1 MMAAEACE
9 GLPGSHVKFFYSASD
24 RKKSIFVS
32 VMEKKTKRR
41 FDWGSFFVT
50 ALGTAIGV
58 ALTFVVSGILE
69 RRNKAQV
76 QRLTAIMVIHDI
88 DNSIDIV
95 KNMKAEEERNGELL
109 RSALKQRDHLE
120 GMPFDSL
127 YSVLS
132 ILAASRSDFNF
143 DTSKEKIFNS
153 DLDTWQNLGNMAFL
167 DNAQNFYHYRQGFQ
181 DGVNQSTM
189 WERPIPNEEYMQLIM
204 GDDWATEEEYA
215 AAMQPFLREKLHE
228 NRVAYYINTSSSRL
242 NYMTQML
249 DYWTGLNNEN
259 KFLMGLTDQELEDY
273 VNNIN
278 KKGVS
283 LTKSKL
289 LGHWVLTIG
298 EQTNEYDFH
307 GDHRYDFSV
316 DYASSFRQ
324 MRFFAGRLKMTLSYS
339 GEWAFQGDSL
349 VLTPDYNTADMTVDP
364 SGMVPE
370 ENMQDSLDAWV
381 NRYREQSIERI
392 KEMADKGE
400 KRTVKASM
408 DSSNDKMEWT
418 ESDGTVRYLKRKE
431 E

>member
-1 MMAAEACE
+1 
-9 GLPGSHVKFFYSASD
+9 
-24 RKKSIFVS
+24 
-32 VMEKKTKRR
+32 MEKKTKRR
-41 FDWGSFFVT
+41 FDWDSFFVT
-50 ALGTAIGV
+50 VLGTAIGV

-69 RRNKAQV
+69 RRNKAQA

-88 DNSIDIV
+88 DSSIDIL
-95 KNMKAEEERNGELL
+95 KKMKEEEERNGELL
-109 RSALKQRDHLE
+109 RFALKQRDQLE
-120 GMPFDSL
+120 GMPIDTL
-127 YSVLS
+127 ASVLDVL
-132 ILAASRSDFNF
+132 IDSRSVFSF

-167 DNAQNFYHYRQGFQ
+167 DNVQTFYHYRKGAQ
-181 DGVNQSTM
+181 DAINESTV

-204 GDDWATEEEYA
+204 DSGWVTEEEFA
-215 AAMQPFLREKLHE
+215 AIIQPFLEEKLHE
-228 NRVAYYINTSSSRL
+228 NRVVYYINVSSSRL
-242 NYMTQML
+242 DYLTQL
-249 DYWTGLNNEN
+249 IDYWTGLNDEN

-278 KKGVS
+278 KKGVP

-307 GDHRYDFSV
+307 SDHSYDFSV
-316 DYASSFRQ
+316 EYASSFRQ
-324 MRFFAGRLKMTLSYS
+324 MRFFAGKLKMTLSYS

-349 VLTPDYNTADMTVDP
+349 VLTPNYNTVDVSVDP
-364 SGMVPE
+364 SALVPD

-381 NRYREQSIERI
+381 IRYREQTMDNF

-400 KRTVKASM
+400 KRTFKASV

-418 ESDGTVRYLKRKE
+418 GPDGAVRYLKRKRE
-431 E
+431 

>member
-1 MMAAEACE
+1 MT
-9 GLPGSHVKFFYSASD
+9 V
-24 RKKSIFVS
+24 
-32 VMEKKTKRR
+32 
-41 FDWGSFFVT
+41 
-50 ALGTAIGV
+50 LGTAIGV
-58 ALTFVVSGILE
+58 ALTFIVSGILE
-69 RRNKAQV
+69 RRSKAQA

-88 DNSIDIV
+88 DNTIDIV
-95 KNMKAEEERNGELL
+95 KEMKAVEERNGELL
-109 RSALKQRDHLE
+109 RFALKQRDQLE
-120 GMPFDSL
+120 GMPFDTL
-127 YSVLS
+127 ASVLDVL
-132 ILAASRSDFNF
+132 IDSRSVFSF

-167 DNAQNFYHYRQGFQ
+167 DNVQTFYHYRKRAQ
-181 DGVNQSTM
+181 DAINESTV

-204 GDDWATEEEYA
+204 DSGWVTEEEFA
-215 AAMQPFLREKLHE
+215 AILQPLLKEKLHE
-228 NRVAYYINTSSSRL
+228 NRVVYYINVSSSRL
-242 NYMTQML
+242 DYLTQL
-249 DYWTGLNNEN
+249 IDYWTGLNDEN

-289 LGHWVLTIG
+289 LGHWVMTVG

-324 MRFFAGRLKMTLSYS
+324 MQFFSGRLKMTLSYS

-349 VLTPDYNTADMTVDP
+349 VLTPDYNTTDVIVDP
-364 SGMVPE
+364 SALVPE

-381 NRYREQSIERI
+381 IRYREQSINNF

-418 ESDGTVRYLKRKE
+418 ESDGAVRYLKRKE